1 MTKCWQAEITENSL
15 RNLSI
20 KGARALAS
28 FDGIPLL
35 HLPSYSKYN
44 GDDIMYFSWSSIN
57 KPETIYTRGPI
68 NNVKYVSPVG
78 QDASEFQDTLKSPYI
93 GK

>member
-1 MTKCWQAEITENSL
+1 MTENSL

-20 KGARALAS
+20 KGAGAFAS
-28 FDGIPLL
+28 FDDIPLL
-35 HLPSYSKYN
+35 HLPTFDIRYN
-44 GDDIMYFSWSSIN
+44 GDDIMYLSWSSIN

-68 NNVKYVSPVG
+68 NNAKYVS
-78 QDASEFQDTLKSPYI
+78 QSCTRCFQEKQNCLYI